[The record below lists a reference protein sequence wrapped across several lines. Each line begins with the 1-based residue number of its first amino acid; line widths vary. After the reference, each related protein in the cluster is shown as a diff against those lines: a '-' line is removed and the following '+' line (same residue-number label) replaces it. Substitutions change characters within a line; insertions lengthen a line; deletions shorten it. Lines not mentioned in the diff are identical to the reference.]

1 MSKKKLTYSLNYR
14 KPKSEYND
22 SDELMICI
30 RYYHRC
36 DKTQKTKVIKKSTG
50 IKCKLQDWNSDWHKT
65 SLRSPIMDSDPN
77 YKKKNKILKDK
88 VKTFN
93 LDDLFSTVKN
103 DSFSPYLN
111 SKLPIGPLD
120 KKWTNH
126 KNTIDLVS
134 PANKRN
140 IDVIVVGTGLA
151 GGSACA
157 TLAELGYNVKAF
169 CFQDSPRRAHSI
181 AAQGGIN
188 AAKNYQGDGDS
199 TYRLFYDT
207 VKGGDYRSREENV
220 YRLAE
225 VSANIIDQCV
235 AQGVPFA
242 RDYGGLLDNRSFGG
256 VLVSRTFYAKG
267 QTGQQLLLG
276 AYSAMNRQIARGKI
290 QMFNRHEMLDVV
302 IVDGKARGIITR
314 NLVNGKVERHSAHA
328 VVLAT
333 GGYGNVFYLST
344 NAMGSNVTAAWKAHK
359 RGAYFA
365 NPCFTQ
371 IHPTCIPVSGDHQ
384 SKLTLMSE
392 SLRNDGRIWVP
403 KNVEDVDKI
412 RNGTLKP
419 TEINE
424 ENRDYFLE
432 RRYPAFGN
440 LVPRDVAS
448 RAAKER
454 CDAGFGVNKT
464 GEAVYLDFAS
474 AITRY
479 GKEQA
484 LVTGKDDSNDE
495 IIQTLGKEIIKKK
508 YGNLFQMYEKIVDQ
522 NPYETPMM
530 IYPAVHYT
538 MGGVWVDYNL
548 MTTVPGLY
556 AIGEANF
563 SDHGANRLGASA
575 LMQGLADGYFVLPY
589 TIGDYLSDDISTGP
603 IANDTEEFLAAETEA
618 KQKLEFFVNNKGS
631 KSVDY
636 FHKKLGKIM
645 WNKCGMARNKK
656 DLESAISE
664 ISKLRKEFWSE
675 VKVPGDKNEFN
686 EELAKAGRVADFL
699 ELGELFA
706 KDALEREESCGGHFR
721 EEYQTK
727 EGEATRK
734 KEFQFVSAWEYV
746 GEPKN
751 AILHKEKLEYQNIE
765 VKERSYK

>member
-1 MSKKKLTYSLNYR
+1 MAKLDSKI
-14 KPKSEYND
+14 PK
-22 SDELMICI
+22 
-30 RYYHRC
+30 
-36 DKTQKTKVIKKSTG
+36 
-50 IKCKLQDWNSDWHKT
+50 
-65 SLRSPIMDSDPN
+65 
-77 YKKKNKILKDK
+77 
-88 VKTFN
+88 
-93 LDDLFSTVKN
+93 
-103 DSFSPYLN
+103 
-111 SKLPIGPLD
+111 GPLSD
-120 KKWTNH
+120 KWTNH
-126 KNTIDLVS
+126 KSKINLVS
-134 PANKRN
+134 PANKRQ

-151 GGSACA
+151 GASASA
-157 TLAELGYNVKAF
+157 TLAELGYNVKTF

-207 VKGGDYRSREENV
+207 IKGGDYRSRESNV
-220 YRLAE
+220 HRLAE
-225 VSANIIDQCV
+225 VSTNIIDQCV

-276 AYSAMNRQIARGKI
+276 AYSAMNRQIGRGKI
-290 QMFNRHEMLDVV
+290 KMYNRHEMMDLVV
-302 IVDGKARGIITR
+302 VDGKARGIITR
-314 NLVNGKVERHSAHA
+314 NLVDGKLERHSAHA
-328 VVLAT
+328 VVIAS
-333 GGYGNVFYLST
+333 GGYGNVFFLST
-344 NAMGSNVTAAWKAHK
+344 NAMGSNTSAGWKIHKKGAH
-359 RGAYFA
+359 FA

-403 KNVEDVDKI
+403 KKLEDAKAI
-412 RNGTLKP
+412 REGNLKP
-419 TEINE
+419 TDLAEAD
-424 ENRDYFLE
+424 RDYYLE

-454 CDAGFGVNKT
+454 CDSGFGVNRT
-464 GEAVYLDFAS
+464 GEAVYLDFA
-474 AITRY
+474 AAVIRY

-484 LVTGKDDSNDE
+484 HIKGLNEEDQVLVKN
-495 IIQTLGKEIIKKK
+495 LGKEVVRSK

-548 MTTVPGLY
+548 MTSIPGCF

-589 TIGDYLSDDISTGP
+589 TMGDYLSDDIRTGTIP
-603 IANDTEEFLAAETEA
+603 IDSPEFEAAE
-618 KQKLEFFVNNKGS
+618 KDVKNQLDGFINNKGIH
-631 KSVDY
+631 SVDY
-636 FHKKLGKIM
+636 YHRKLGKIM
-645 WNKCGMARNKK
+645 WDKCGMSRNEKGLK
-656 DLESAISE
+656 EAMLEIKA
-664 ISKLRKEFWSE
+664 LREDFYKN
-675 VKVPGDKNEFN
+675 VNVPGSQNEFN
-686 EELAKAGRVADFL
+686 EQLAKAGRVADFL

-706 KDALEREESCGGHFR
+706 KDALERTESCGGHFR
-721 EEYQTK
+721 EESQTP
-727 EGEATRK
+727 EGEALRDDENFT
-734 KEFQFVSAWEYV
+734 FVSAWEYN
-746 GEPKN
+746 GEP
-751 AILHKEKLEYQNIE
+751 ADAVLRKEELKYEEIE
-765 VKERSYK
+765 VKTRSYK